1 MNPKHF
7 PIWRRNGI
15 GEEDNRRKIEK
26 ESKKVGAMS
35 KKKYHFFKYDS
46 F

>member
-1 MNPKHF
+1 MNTKHF

-15 GEEDNRRKIEK
+15 GEEDDRRKLEK
-26 ESKKVGAMS
+26 ESKKVGAIR
-35 KKKYHFFKYDS
+35 KNKYQFFKYDS